1 METIFSRLKSWRR
14 NLAISL
20 NVPVFFILNN
30 ANLAHIALDRPATL
44 EELAACPGVGPKKL
58 AQFGEALL
66 AEIAL
71 CMAEGLEPGVV
82 PPPTPEQPAL
92 VPEPLSEADVAV
104 ILAGLRRQLASQLA
118 KRLKGRYTADQVESV
133 LSRLSI
139 TA

>member
-1 METIFSRLKSWRR
+1 MDTIYSRLKSWRR
-14 NLAISL
+14 NLALSL

-30 ANLAHIALDRPATL
+30 AHLAHIALDRPATL

-66 AEIAL
+66 TEIAL

-82 PPPTPEQPAL
+82 PPPATEAAPL
-92 VPEPLSEADVAV
+92 VAQPLSEADVAV
-104 ILAGLRRQLASQLA
+104 ILAGVRRQLANQVA
-118 KRLKGRYTADQVESV
+118 RKFKGRYTADQVESV